1 MAEVLK
7 LLTGYSQTVENEVV
21 MNAEDGNCHAAT
33 LRDRKADCLSCGHN
47 PSAALTLPSRA
58 QSTLQHLLD
67 KVAADLQLTAPSIGI
82 PGRVPWTRPAD
93 LEANCALPLAQLL
106 EGYAGPLALTHSIFG
121 AASGKGLV
129 VGYEGP

>member
-1 MAEVLK
+1 M
-7 LLTGYSQTVENEVV
+7 S
-21 MNAEDGNCHAAT
+21 AEDGNCNAAKQIN
-33 LRDRKADCLSCGHN
+33 RRADCFGCGHN
-47 PSAALTLPSRA
+47 PSAVLTLPSRA

-82 PGRVPWTRPAD
+82 PGRLPWTRPDD
-93 LEANCALPLAQLL
+93 LEENSALPLAQLL

-129 VGYEGP
+129 VGYAGP